1 MNLGEFRKQ
10 TAHLSDDVEIITSS
24 DNYEL
29 IGNLVE
35 VDYISLIKVKKA
47 TRNFRDDFD
56 GTTYPKE
63 VFVPD
68 EKNGEEKVK
77 I

>member
-1 MNLGEFRKQ
+1 MKLGELRKL
-10 TAHLSDDVEIITSS
+10 TAHLGDDVEIITSS

-29 IGNLVE
+29 RNSWVESYGIRLV
-35 VDYISLIKVKKA
+35 KVSKV
-47 TRNFRDDFD
+47 TEDFRDDFD
-56 GTTYPKE
+56 GTNYSKE

-68 EKNGEEKVK
+68 ENGIEVLK